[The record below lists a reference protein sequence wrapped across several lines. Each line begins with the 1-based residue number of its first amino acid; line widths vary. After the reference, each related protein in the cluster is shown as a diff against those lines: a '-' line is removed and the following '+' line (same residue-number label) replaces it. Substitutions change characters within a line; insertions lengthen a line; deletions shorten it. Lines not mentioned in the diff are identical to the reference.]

1 MQSQTVQRQSKIQYK
16 TKGQIK
22 MTTKEQMS
30 AEEFE
35 QMLQDSYTYKLN
47 VAHVVKGV
55 AVKKEKD
62 GYLVDIGAKTEAFL
76 PIKEVVNFP
85 EQNPDELIK
94 LWEVKEFYVMKDEED
109 DEVYNARALIRKLN
123 RNDALHLENY
133 SPVSEKISNKIAM
146 ELQATKE
153 NNDKVGQALVHSGI
167 RNIEES
173 ILEIAEEIVEYKLN
187 DDYWEYIQDTDYEKV
202 FQSDLDSENDFEGK
216 TPKWDNV
223 ARKWFFS

>member
-1 MQSQTVQRQSKIQYK
+1 
-16 TKGQIK
+16 

-47 VAHVVKGV
+47 VADVVKGV

-109 DEVYNARALIRKLN
+109 DDEDEFAS
-123 RNDALHLENY
+123 D
-133 SPVSEKISNKIAM
+133 
-146 ELQATKE
+146 
-153 NNDKVGQALVHSGI
+153 
-167 RNIEES
+167 IEEDEF
-173 ILEIAEEIVEYKLN
+173 LEEGVDAE
-187 DDYWEYIQDTDYEKV
+187 
-202 FQSDLDSENDFEGK
+202 
-216 TPKWDNV
+216 
-223 ARKWFFS
+223 